1 MSKSSLMSSW
11 MSEFC
16 APVVM
21 VVPTAEVES
30 ISLKNGL
37 LFHDLLRAFSTLD
50 VNETIRSN
58 GNMIH
63 IKEAHIRFERSTEF
77 VAKPP
82 GTVEQLL
89 RSLFQEFD
97 IARLPA
103 NASELKSQSPTAWT
117 PQIEQVLC
125 RSMSFSE
132 YEMLSHPIVV
142 ITAVSTTDFDV
153 VACMQEMVSYHHVP
167 SIMSAGQYETDVH
180 RVFLIVHD
188 PHAAPTADAPALLKK
203 LQAHF
208 PSSQT
213 KLMVINSNPP
223 TNLNMR
229 QPDLWS
235 RVINPLFFPQHAPLV
250 DEANA
255 TIDAQSGAKVYGAC
269 LSMEDFITI
278 RDFCL
283 SLYHLEIVPLLER
296 RINNLSKI
304 VADAR
309 RGVKN
314 VIKSLWGGGKKKED
328 APLSATG
335 LRYRVD
341 RIEAQILLLADTCF
355 IARDYETALTMY
367 KMVREDFKSDKSMVH
382 LAHTCLM
389 GIACNIA
396 TDTNRRELGLQLESL
411 SQVMATFAEPA
422 HSHAFFALLASDVYI
437 HHVPQRAPVE
447 AATFLLTAAASCS
460 KLDLTSGLLIERAA
474 QLFLQAGLYRR
485 FIFHEV
491 LSGLKIRACGPR
503 PALHAIF
510 CAACALL
517 MQDEA
522 KWGGLKAK
530 LALLIAG
537 DMKLNVPDSGSQY
550 ILLALKAVLSAVGDA
565 GYVTGRSTNIESV
578 AMAALTELAKE
589 SATFAPLAVSDDWDK
604 ASTFETIQNPYYV
617 FDKSEV
623 SSKGDSAHV
632 PGPLLEV
639 SNLPLPE
646 LDHPSVS
653 LMQNSNGYFTKEVV
667 GSVTKD
673 AVLADRLARMLHLEQ
688 AWIESC
694 EENLLAHVTTQNI
707 EEFWLK
713 LAEIEFED
721 QLKYAPEGA
730 LILSRSAPE
739 LRELQIPLGE
749 TFAVRLSL
757 KNPLSTPMVLSD
769 VSLDLSPA
777 DAFEVKPL
785 SVTVP
790 PKSSIVVMLQA
801 AALRPGHFAVDR
813 VRWTLREAGLSV
825 RQAIQ
830 KPGPLLHKT
839 LPQRAKRER
848 AEDKSLKFEVVPP
861 FPLLALSIDGL
872 SDEILQGQ
880 LVLVALTLKNE
891 GSSTA
896 TNIAI
901 KSNRPYFMFFTEA
914 NTVSDTASKPEY
926 LPFLGPTCTVTR
938 LPASTIIPPG
948 ESIVVKA
955 WMRLR
960 SSGKQQISFIASYF
974 GRSASNTVVSF
985 GSTSNPLPRTSFLG
999 AEVR

>member
-1 MSKSSLMSSW
+1 MI
-11 MSEFC
+11 
-16 APVVM
+16 
-21 VVPTAEVES
+21 VPTAEVES

-58 GNMIH
+58 GNLIH

-77 VAKPP
+77 VAKPS
-82 GTVEQLL
+82 GTIEQLL
-89 RSLFQEFD
+89 RSNFQEFD

-103 NASELKSQSPTAWT
+103 NINELKSQSPTAWT
-117 PQIEQVLC
+117 PQLEQILY

-132 YEMLSHPIVV
+132 YEMLSHPIVI

-153 VACMQEMVSYHHVP
+153 VACMQEMVSYHHIP
-167 SIMSAGQYETDVH
+167 SIMTAGQYETDVH

-188 PHAAPTADAPALLKK
+188 PHAAPDVDAPALLRK
-203 LQAHF
+203 LQGHF

-213 KLMVINSNPP
+213 KLMVINSNPL
-223 TNLNMR
+223 TNLNLR

-235 RVINPLFFPQHAPLV
+235 RVINPLYFPQHAPLV
-250 DEANA
+250 GEANTA
-255 TIDAQSGAKVYGAC
+255 IDAQSGSKVYGAC

-304 VADAR
+304 VAEAR

-328 APLSATG
+328 TPMSTTG
-335 LRYRVD
+335 LRYRAD
-341 RIEAQILLLADTCF
+341 KIEAQILLLADTCF

-367 KMVREDFKSDKSMVH
+367 KMVREDFKADKSMVH
-382 LAHTCLM
+382 LARTCLM

-411 SQVMATFAEPA
+411 SQILATFAEPA
-422 HSHAFFALLASDVYI
+422 HAHAFFALLASDIYI

-474 QLFLQAGLYRR
+474 QLFLQTGMYRR
-485 FIFHEV
+485 FVFHEV
-491 LSGLKIRACGPR
+491 LCGLKIRACGPR

-522 KWGGLKAK
+522 RWGGLKAK

-537 DMKLNVPDSGSQY
+537 DMKVNVPDSSSQY
-550 ILLALKAVLSAVGDA
+550 ILLALKAALSAVSDA

-589 SATFAPLAVSDDWDK
+589 SVAFAPLAVSDDWEK

-617 FDKSEV
+617 FNKNDM
-623 SSKGDSAHV
+623 SSKGNDTSVA
-632 PGPLLEV
+632 GPLLEV

-646 LDHPSVS
+646 LDHTTVS

-667 GSVTKD
+667 GSDSKD
-673 AVLADRLARMLHLEQ
+673 AILADRLSRMLLLEYN
-688 AWIESC
+688 WIEAC
-694 EENLLAHVTTQNI
+694 ETNLINHATTQNS
-707 EEFWLK
+707 EDFWLK
-713 LAEIEFED
+713 LAEIEYED

-730 LILSRSAPE
+730 LILNRST
-739 LRELQIPLGE
+739 RETGEIQIPLGE
-749 TFAVRLSL
+749 TFSVQLSL
-757 KNPLSTPMVLSD
+757 KNPLSSPMNLTD

-785 SVTVP
+785 SLTVP
-790 PKSSIVVMLQA
+790 PKSSVVVILQA
-801 AALRPGHFAVDR
+801 SPLRAGRFSVDR
-813 VRWTLREAGLSV
+813 ARWTLREAGLSV
-825 RQAIQ
+825 RQAIH

-839 LPQRAKRER
+839 LDQRAKHER
-848 AEDKSLKFEVVPP
+848 AEDKSLRFEVVAPY
-861 FPLLALSIDGL
+861 PLLALSINGL

-880 LVLVALTLKNE
+880 LVLVSLTLKNE
-891 GSSTA
+891 GTAPA
-896 TNIAI
+896 TNILI
-901 KSNRPYFMFFTEA
+901 KSNRPHFMYFTKQS
-914 NTVSDTASKPEY
+914 NTSPIY
-926 LPFLGPTCTVTR
+926 LPFLGPTCTVSR
-938 LPASTIIPPG
+938 LPLGTVIPSG
-948 ESIVVKA
+948 ESLVIEA
-955 WMRLR
+955 WMRPR
-960 SSGKQQISFIASYF
+960 NIGKQQIAFVASYF
-974 GRSASNTVVSF
+974 GQTASDTIIGFGSASH
-985 GSTSNPLPRTSFLG
+985 PLPRTSFLS
-999 AEVR
+999 AEVSVTTCHVII

>member
-21 VVPTAEVES
+21 VVPTAEVEA

-58 GNMIH
+58 GNLIH
-63 IKEAHIRFERSTEF
+63 VKEAHIRFERSTEF
-77 VAKPP
+77 VAKPS
-82 GTVEQLL
+82 GTIEQLL
-89 RSLFQEFD
+89 RSIFQEFD

-103 NASELKSQSPTAWT
+103 NIAELKNQSPTAWT
-117 PQIEQVLC
+117 PQIEQVIC

-132 YEMLSHPIVV
+132 YEMLSHPIAI

-167 SIMSAGQYETDVH
+167 SIMTAGQYETDVH
-180 RVFLIVHD
+180 RIFLIVHD
-188 PHAAPTADAPALLKK
+188 PQAAPDVDAPSLLRK
-203 LQAHF
+203 LQSHF

-213 KLMVINSNPP
+213 KLMVINSNPLN
-223 TNLNMR
+223 NLNLR

-235 RVINPLFFPQHAPLV
+235 RVIHPLYFPQHAPLV
-250 DEANA
+250 GESNTAVDP
-255 TIDAQSGAKVYGAC
+255 QSGSKIYGAC

-328 APLSATG
+328 APMSMSG
-335 LRYRVD
+335 VRYRVD

-355 IARDYETALTMY
+355 VARDYETALTMY
-367 KMVREDFKSDKSMVH
+367 KMVREDFRSDKSMIH

-396 TDTNRRELGLQLESL
+396 TDTNRRELGLQLDSL
-411 SQVMATFAEPA
+411 SQILATFSEPSHA
-422 HSHAFFALLASDVYI
+422 HAFFALLASDVYI
-437 HHVPQRAPVE
+437 HHIPQRAPVE

-474 QLFLQAGLYRR
+474 QLFLQAGMYRR
-485 FIFHEV
+485 FVFHEV
-491 LSGLKIRACGPR
+491 LSGLKIRSCGPR

-510 CAACALL
+510 CASCALL

-537 DMKLNVPDSGSQY
+537 DMKTNIPDSTSQY
-550 ILLALKAVLSAVGDA
+550 ILLALKAVISAVNDA

-578 AMAALTELAKE
+578 AMAALTELANE
-589 SATFAPLAVSDDWDK
+589 SVAFAPLAVSDDWEK

-617 FDKSEV
+617 FNKDDT
-623 SSKGDSAHV
+623 SSKGNDKYV
-632 PGPLLEV
+632 PAPLLEI

-646 LDHPSVS
+646 VDHTTVS
-653 LMQNSNGYFTKEVV
+653 LMLNSNGYFSKEIV
-667 GSVTKD
+667 GCNSKD
-673 AVLADRLARMLHLEQ
+673 SSLASRLSRMLSLEQ
-688 AWIESC
+688 SWIDACES
-694 EENLLAHVTTQNI
+694 NLLSHATTQNF
-707 EEFWLK
+707 EDFWLK
-713 LAEIEFED
+713 LAEIEYED

-730 LILSRSAPE
+730 LILNRSTQE
-739 LRELQIPLGE
+739 MGEVQIPLGE
-749 TFAVRLSL
+749 TFSVQLTF
-757 KNPLSTPMVLSD
+757 KNPLSMPMNLSD

-777 DAFEVKPL
+777 DAFEVKL
-785 SVTVP
+785 QSLTVP
-790 PKSSIVVMLQA
+790 PKSSIVVTLQA
-801 AALRPGHFAVDR
+801 SPLRAGHFSIDR

-825 RQAIQ
+825 RQAIH

-839 LPQRAKRER
+839 LHQRTKHER
-848 AEDKSLKFEVVPP
+848 AEDKSLRFEVIAPY
-861 FPLLALSIDGL
+861 PLLALSIDGL

-880 LVLVALTLKNE
+880 LVLVSLTVKNE
-891 GSSTA
+891 GTLSA
-896 TNIAI
+896 TNIMI
-901 KSNRPYFMFFTEA
+901 KSNRPHFMFFTKSNQNA
-914 NTVSDTASKPEY
+914 NPTY
-926 LPFLGPTCTVTR
+926 LPVLGPTCTVTR
-938 LPASTIIPPG
+938 LSPSTVIPPG
-948 ESIVVKA
+948 ESMVIHA
-955 WMRLR
+955 WMRPR
-960 SSGKQQISFIASYF
+960 NIGKQQIAFVVSYL
-974 GRSASNTVVSF
+974 GRSASNTILGF
-985 GSTSNPLPRTSFLG
+985 GNTTNLQPRTSFLN
-999 AEVR
+999 AEVSEI